1 MRNKMGG
8 DVVVT
13 DLAAS
18 IIRHQLFDDGQRAS
32 ELNIQE
38 PKMVLDFIKAQTTV
52 HRIEAVGG
60 GGAARKRSCFG
71 AKNKRRT
78 AAYQKFRTN

>member
-1 MRNKMGG
+1 
-8 DVVVT
+8 
-13 DLAAS
+13 
-18 IIRHQLFDDGQRAS
+18 
-32 ELNIQE
+32 
-38 PKMVLDFIKAQTTV
+38 MVLDFIKAQTTV